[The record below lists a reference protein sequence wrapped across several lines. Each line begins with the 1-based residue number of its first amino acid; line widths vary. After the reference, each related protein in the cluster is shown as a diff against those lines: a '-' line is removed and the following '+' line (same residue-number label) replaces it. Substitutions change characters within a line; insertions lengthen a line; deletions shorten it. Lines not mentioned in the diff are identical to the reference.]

1 MGPWATWSNAWF
13 SGWQLLTAWGLEL
26 VDLWGLF
33 QLKPLYDSITCYFQ
47 NVIMS
52 VLFFINIYIY
62 YFILYDRTPYVW
74 LEDWIPHYRR
84 VWLSGYHWCFL
95 FRDTP
100 DEIVSWTDYS
110 GRPQSFLLEILWFL
124 PSMWKEIFLSCEWV
138 LLPST
143 VWWNYVFHWRSLLW
157 LFRGVSIGFGS
168 TVIK

>member
-1 MGPWATWSNAWF
+1 MRVGTSWSLRSFPTQAIIWYYNMLF
-13 SGWQLLTAWGLEL
+13 SER
-26 VDLWGLF
+26 D
-33 QLKPLYDSITCYFQ
+33 YERS
-47 NVIMS
+47 
-52 VLFFINIYIY
+52 FFINIYIY

-95 FRDTP
+95 FHDTP
-100 DEIVSWTDYS
+100 DETASWTDYS

-157 LFRGVSIGFGS
+157 LFRGVSSGFGS